1 MEAKLFFEEVAKMRA
16 IQKEYYKTHSSL
28 ALQAAK
34 KQEKLI
40 DNEIERVR
48 EITGKRE
55 KQQSLEFNSP
65 VTGESRR

>member
-1 MEAKLFFEEVAKMRA
+1 MEARQFFEEVAKMRLL
-16 IQKEYYKTHSSL
+16 QKEYYKTHSSL

-48 EITGKRE
+48 VITGRRE
-55 KQQSLEFNSP
+55 QQQSLEF
-65 VTGESRR
+65 